1 MIPTLENK
9 RQRRRAVE
17 SVVLM
22 TIIVWA
28 IVMLSVMG
36 LIHYA
41 SVTDMRQAVHCSR
54 ILHGYKEGTL
64 IPLTEDASVEIG
76 ACLLRFNQQL
86 TGENNG

>member
-1 MIPTLENK
+1 MIPTQAN
-9 RQRRRAVE
+9 RQRRRRDIE
-17 SVVLM
+17 STVLM
-22 TIIVWA
+22 TIIVWS
-28 IVMLSVMG
+28 IIMLSAIG

-86 TGENNG
+86 TGEK